1 MKKIKNGI
9 KLWNFITHLKQCT
22 KSSFDKY
29 CKEKEVKNVGIS
41 VFESKK

>member
-1 MKKIKNGI
+1 MKRIKNGI

-22 KSSFDKY
+22 KEQFKKY

-41 VFESKK
+41 MFKSKK

>member
-22 KSSFDKY
+22 KEQFKKY
-29 CKEKEVKNVGIS
+29 CKEKEVKY
-41 VFESKK
+41 ERKSKK

>member
-22 KSSFDKY
+22 KGQFDKY

-41 VFESKK
+41 VFKSKK